1 MAYYIEEEVLLHRNP
16 ETGRHSFCIVKSWC
30 PLTLMKAS
38 QAPNLGWHANRLT
51 SPFRAEKKDVQ
62 ETYRCPVKKN
72 QYSVSYQKRTLAP
85 KGRNTQL
92 EKHEGEEVTILAA
105 LDLEETESDGIVRY
119 LVRLRSGRLAIA
131 CDDELVKTT
140 SHERE
145 KERKKEASR

>member
-1 MAYYIEEEVLLHRNP
+1 MGKYQDEIMLHRNP
-16 ETGRHSFCIVKSWC
+16 DTGRHSFCIVKSWC
-30 PLTLMKAS
+30 PLTLIKAK
-38 QAPNLGWHANRLT
+38 QAPDLGWYSDRLEV
-51 SPFRAEKKDVQ
+51 PFRAEKKDVQ
-62 ETYRCPVKKN
+62 ETYRCPVKEN

-131 CDDELVKTT
+131 CDDELVKTA
-140 SHERE
+140 SHDREKERE
-145 KERKKEASR
+145 KEASR

>member
-1 MAYYIEEEVLLHRNP
+1 MPYYIEEEVLLHRNP

-38 QAPNLGWHANRLT
+38 QAPNLGWHADRLT
-51 SPFRAEKKDVQ
+51 SPFRAEKKDVR

-119 LVRLRSGRLAIA
+119 LVRLRSGRLTIA
-131 CDDELVKTT
+131 CNDELVKTT